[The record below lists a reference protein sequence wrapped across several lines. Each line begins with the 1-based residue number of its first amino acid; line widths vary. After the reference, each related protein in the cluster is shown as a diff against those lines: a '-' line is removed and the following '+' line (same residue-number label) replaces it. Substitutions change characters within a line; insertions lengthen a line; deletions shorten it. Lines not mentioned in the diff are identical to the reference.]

1 MHLNV
6 LFSIFFSLF
15 LGSSTLAII
24 QNTCD
29 ILHNGPP
36 YVCMVHLNI
45 YSLLMF
51 RHKWQFDNI
60 CIDLYDIK
68 QKQNLMNAA
77 KNILC
82 RKEEHGYYSLFLSI
96 RVSTTTIESIREHS
110 PCSLCEK
117 KQVFFIC
124 HQFDIQKI
132 LLAARKK
139 KEQFIHKRWKGHI
152 TIADTVKAK
161 DDIDGVFT
169 LAV

>member
-1 MHLNV
+1 M
-6 LFSIFFSLF
+6 FYSRFFFSLF

-29 ILHNGPP
+29 ILHNVYA

-82 RKEEHGYYSLFLSI
+82 RKEEHGYYSLSLSI
-96 RVSTTTIESIREHS
+96 RIFTTAIQSIRAHS
-110 PCSLCEK
+110 PHILFVEK
-117 KQVFFIC
+117 AGFLHLSPVWYTENF
-124 HQFDIQKI
+124 
-132 LLAARKK
+132 A
-139 KEQFIHKRWKGHI
+139 GS
-152 TIADTVKAK
+152 
-161 DDIDGVFT
+161 
-169 LAV
+169 